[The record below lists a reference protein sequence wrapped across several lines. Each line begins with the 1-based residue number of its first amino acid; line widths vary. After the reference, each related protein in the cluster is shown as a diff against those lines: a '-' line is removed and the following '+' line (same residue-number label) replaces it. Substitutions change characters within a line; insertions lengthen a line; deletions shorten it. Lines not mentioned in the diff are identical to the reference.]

1 MKKILI
7 AIIILGAIYFILAL
21 FGPKQIVVSREINI
35 NSPASLVKEKMG
47 DLKFFHEQWSPW
59 TEKDPNMKTSY
70 EGTPGQV
77 GHLYAWSGNKEVGEG
92 TMKISAINGDT
103 TRYDLSYGNKGDA
116 VFNLIA
122 SENGTSTLA
131 KWQMI
136 LEISFFGR
144 TPMLF
149 MNMDKMMGPDFEKGL
164 SKLKTVLE
172 SNKSEKQTTHYEIKE
187 IKWPETNYIGSKK
200 EIVELKDLSMFFGK
214 QLPAVF
220 EGMAKNK
227 VQAQSAPSAIYFSYD
242 QAAGKTEVAAVAQAP
257 MGGTVKGFE
266 NYLYPACTVLHI
278 CYYGDYTKSESAHL
292 VMDKYMKEKG
302 QTQNG
307 VIEEYVTDPLVEK
320 DTAKWLTNIYY
331 IIK

>member
-7 AIIILGAIYFILAL
+7 AIIVLGAIYFILAF
-21 FGPKQIVVSREINI
+21 FGPKQIVVIREINI
-35 NSPASLVKEKMG
+35 NRPVSLVKEKMG
-47 DLKFFHEQWSPW
+47 DLKFFNDKWSPW

-77 GHLYAWSGNKEVGEG
+77 GHLYAWSGNKEVKEG
-92 TMKISAINGDT
+92 TMKIAALTGDT
-103 TRYDLSYGNKGDA
+103 TKIDLSFGNDGDA
-116 VFNLIA
+116 TVNLIA
-122 SENGTSTLA
+122 EENGTSTLV

-136 LEISFFGR
+136 MEISFFGR

-172 SNKSEKQTTHYEIKE
+172 SDKSETATTHYEIKE

-200 EIVELKDLSMFFGK
+200 EVVELKDLAVFFGK

-227 VQAQSAPSAIYFSYD
+227 VRPQSAPSAIYFSFD

-257 MGGTVKGFE
+257 MGSTVKGFE

-278 CYYGDYTKSESAHL
+278 CYYGDYAKSESAHFA
-292 VMDKYMKEKG
+292 MDKYMKEKG
-302 QTQNG
+302 LSEKA
-307 VIEEYVTDPLVEK
+307 VIEEYVSDPLVEK

-331 IIK
+331 ILK